1 MTRESA
7 VAERHAPLRKLYRER
22 PQEAVISKWAK
33 TSTANVPAS
42 DPFHGEVEIG
52 RGYGTFLRF
61 GLDRQVGGL
70 HDLPNPGDI
79 LCAALAACADGTVR
93 MIADLLGV
101 TLEDVEAEVSGEVD
115 VRGAL
120 AIDPDVKVGFEALA
134 CHVRLRP
141 ASGADPRMVARL
153 AEAAERFCVNLDTLR
168 GGVCID
174 VSADLGVEDE
184 PTSGARGPA

>member
-1 MTRESA
+1 MNRGSA
-7 VAERHAPLRKLYRER
+7 VAKRHAPLRELYQESPRE
-22 PQEAVISKWAK
+22 AMVSKWAK
-33 TSTANVPAS
+33 TSTANVPPS
-42 DPFHGEVEIG
+42 DPFHGEVEVG
-52 RGYGTFLRF
+52 RGYGAFLRF

-101 TLEDVEAEVSGEVD
+101 TLEEVEAEVTGEVD

-120 AIDPDVKVGFEALA
+120 AVDPDVRVGFEALS

-141 ASGADPRMVARL
+141 ASDANPRMVARL
-153 AEAAERFCVNLDTLR
+153 ADAAERFCINLDTLR
-168 GGVCID
+168 GGVSIE

-184 PTSGARGPA
+184 AKGGARGSV